1 MLSFRLTGLQQPGNE
16 PEPAHYWNGKNPK
29 ATPPSAPADIMQA
42 PCGSRQRR
50 HSHNR
55 TKEQYRDTNLRVDIT
70 AGQQVAHWQVFEVDG
85 IRKKNMIQHPHHCIG
100 DKEEEKKK
108 PKLSL
113 ARSPLEIKSPPQT
126 CQREMPKVTGSDA
139 STCLEKNAD
148 FKRCTDLSNAQ
159 NVKGGSR

>member
-16 PEPAHYWNGKNPK
+16 PEPAHYWNGKHPQ

-108 PKLSL
+108 PNSRLLEVPLKSKVLLRPVSEKCPKSFKKLCINAS
-113 ARSPLEIKSPPQT
+113 
-126 CQREMPKVTGSDA
+126 RE
-139 STCLEKNAD
+139 N
-148 FKRCTDLSNAQ
+148 R
-159 NVKGGSR
+159 